1 MNEQTHNGCSRL
13 YGEKPR
19 RSRAKRMISRDTAF
33 QIGWS
38 GKAFLRR
45 VVFDGDLN
53 R

>member
-1 MNEQTHNGCSRL
+1 MNENGYSRRH
-13 YGEKPR
+13 GEKPG
-19 RSRAKRMISRDTAF
+19 RSRAKRMISRDTGF